1 MVVSFGAQI
10 PPGRYEMVSP
20 NSPTPQ
26 GARRQV
32 AVIGTLMPHLAAGR
46 HHVYRDVTALAL
58 LAALIAAGL
67 GSLPVALVLTA
78 VALPA
83 AVLVYIHDHR
93 LWHDEPLTVI
103 VVAFG
108 LSLLLGVG
116 VGLLETRFIK
126 LVGVGS
132 TGYHLPP
139 LPRILELGV
148 LVPVAAFVAVVIAP
162 LVVSARSAFRHP
174 MDVVVACSLSGA
186 ALSLGLS
193 VVVQHGAFTHMQV
206 TAGDPAHVAFISLTL
221 GFLQPIVLATAAT
234 VAVLG
239 LRGLGASPVTGVIEG
254 LALVLAYELATTLL
268 LPYGTRGIVLTAL
281 AAFLLAGAGLAA
293 ARDGLHAA
301 LLADPGTDAGASTAG
316 HAEHRLHAGLVT
328 AIMAVIVVVAA
339 AVSVAVAL
347 GGAATHRTPPGQGG
361 IGRIAP
367 HSASATG
374 SIHYTTGRQGKSPWG
389 SVTLASSTTSLAAG
403 TSTINLVDG
412 ISITV
417 ASGWTVTRQGQQS
430 ADLIY
435 QDQSAGV
442 FVNAGTANTPD
453 IGQEATFLISRNIQS
468 SGLTN
473 VQQFP
478 APSQPLHGKNFQ
490 QLLEIDYTADI
501 QTNQG
506 TGEIYGG
513 WVTMYNA
520 ATRMSSLFNL
530 YADSSDEFKTA
541 LQSAAQMMG
550 SMD

>member
-1 MVVSFGAQI
+1 
-10 PPGRYEMVSP
+10 MVSP

-26 GARRQV
+26 GSRRQV
-32 AVIGTLMPHLAAGR
+32 AVIGTLMPHLHPGR

-116 VGLLETRFIK
+116 VGLLETRFTK

-139 LPRILELGV
+139 VPRILELGV
-148 LVPVAAFVAVVIAP
+148 LVPVAAFVAVVIPA

-193 VVVQHGAFTHMQV
+193 VVVQHGAFSPIQAA
-206 TAGDPAHVAFISLTL
+206 AGDPAHVAFISLTL
-221 GFLQPIVLATAAT
+221 GFLQPIVLATAAM

-239 LRGLGASPVTGVIEG
+239 LRRLGVSPVTGVIEG
-254 LALVLAYELATTLL
+254 LVLVLAYELATTLL
-268 LPYGTRGIVLTAL
+268 QPYGTRGIVLTAL

-301 LLADPGTDAGASTAG
+301 MFADSGTDADVLEAG
-316 HAEHRLHAGLVT
+316 HAEHRLHGGLVA
-328 AIMAVIVVVAA
+328 AIVAVILMI
-339 AVSVAVAL
+339 AVLFTVAVVMS
-347 GGAATHRTPPGQGG
+347 GEATQRTPPGEGG
-361 IGRIAP
+361 GGRIAP
-367 HSASATG
+367 HSGSATG
-374 SIHYTTGRQGKSPWG
+374 SIHRTIGQSGESSWGR
-389 SVTLASSTTSLAAG
+389 VALASNTASLAVGSA
-403 TSTINLVDG
+403 TTVNLVDG
-412 ISITV
+412 ISMAV
-417 ASGWTVTRQGQQS
+417 APGWTVTRQGQQS
-430 ADLIY
+430 AELINS
-435 QDQSAGV
+435 DQSAGL

-453 IGQEATFLISRNIQS
+453 IGHESTFLIAHNIQS

-473 VQQFP
+473 VQQHP
-478 APSQPLHGKNFQ
+478 TQPQQLPGRNFK
-490 QLLEIDYTADI
+490 QLLEVDYTADI

-506 TGEIYGG
+506 TGQIYGG
-513 WVTMYNA
+513 WVTLYNS
-520 ATRMSSLFNL
+520 TTGMSGLFNL
-530 YADSSDEFKTA
+530 YAVSLAAFKAA
-541 LQSAAQMMG
+541 LQDAAQMMV
-550 SMD
+550 SME

>member
-1 MVVSFGAQI
+1 
-10 PPGRYEMVSP
+10 MVSS

-32 AVIGTLMPHLAAGR
+32 SVVGTLMPHLAAGR
-46 HHVYRDVTALAL
+46 HHVYRNVTALAL
-58 LAALIAAGL
+58 LASLIAAGL
-67 GSLPVALVLTA
+67 GSLPAALVLAA

-103 VVAFG
+103 VVGFG
-108 LSLLLGVG
+108 LSLLLGIG

-139 LPRILELGV
+139 VPRILELGV
-148 LVPVAAFVAVVIAP
+148 LVAVAAFVAGVIAP

-174 MDVVVACSLSGA
+174 IDVVGACSLSGA
-186 ALSLGLS
+186 ALSLGLC
-193 VVVQHGAFTHMQV
+193 VVVQHGAFTHLQA

-239 LRGLGASPVTGVIEG
+239 LRGLGAGPVSGVIEG
-254 LALVLAYELATTLL
+254 LVLVLAYELATTLL
-268 LPYGTRGIVLTAL
+268 QPYGTRGIVLTTL

-301 LLADPGTDAGASTAG
+301 LLADSGTNAGAPAAG
-316 HAEHRLHAGLVT
+316 HFEHRLHAGLVT
-328 AIMAVIVVVAA
+328 AIVAVIIVVAA
-339 AVSVAVAL
+339 VISVAVTL

-361 IGRIAP
+361 SGRIAP
-367 HSASATG
+367 RSVSATG
-374 SIHYTTGRQGKSPWG
+374 SFHHATGEPGESRWG
-389 SVTLASSTTSLAAG
+389 SVALASNTTSLVAG
-403 TSTINLVDG
+403 TTNTINLADG
-412 ISITV
+412 INMAV
-417 ASGWTVTRQGQQS
+417 APEWTVTRQGQQS

-435 QDQSAGV
+435 KDQSAGV

-453 IGQEATFLISRNIQS
+453 IGQEATFLISHNIQS

-473 VQQFP
+473 VQQYP
-478 APSQPLHGKNFQ
+478 APPQPLQGKNFH

-520 ATRMSSLFNL
+520 TTRMSSLFNL
-530 YADSSDEFKTA
+530 YADSSAEFKAA
-541 LQSAAQMMG
+541 LQGAAQMMG